1 MKKETLRGYIAI
13 VLSVIAILTSLTA
26 ISMGL
31 SVIFSDTSVGNDV
44 LPGGELFAF
53 AFVYLTEML
62 ASIFAASASALA
74 AFFTFFVQKQM
85 KNGKKTAKNRAKIGE
100 NFRGK
105 SRRAPD
111 GKSGGKGS
119 GKACFDESGK
129 TRVREKAR
137 GGSARNGM

>member
-1 MKKETLRGYIAI
+1 MMKKETMRFYIAI

-26 ISMGL
+26 ISMGI
-31 SVIFSDTSVGNDV
+31 SVIFSDASVGNDV

-85 KNGKKTAKNRAKIGE
+85 KNGKKTAFFTLFCVLSVLTALDILVAVVMS
-100 NFRGK
+100 F
-105 SRRAPD
+105 
-111 GKSGGKGS
+111 
-119 GKACFDESGK
+119 
-129 TRVREKAR
+129 
-137 GGSARNGM
+137 